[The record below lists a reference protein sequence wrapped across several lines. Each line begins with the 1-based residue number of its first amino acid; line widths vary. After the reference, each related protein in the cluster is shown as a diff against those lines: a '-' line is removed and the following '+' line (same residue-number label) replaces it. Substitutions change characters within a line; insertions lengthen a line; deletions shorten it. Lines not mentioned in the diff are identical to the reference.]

1 MKESTVE
8 WHSVIEFK
16 ALVVC
21 LIPIDLYTFVV
32 FLNYV
37 DQVSFF
43 KVNVKNKKY
52 LSYEILPSIIKYTI
66 LFCFLLETLP
76 SHTIHDAKNKPK
88 K

>member
-1 MKESTVE
+1 MPIYSIKTLKESTVE

-37 DQVSFF
+37 EQVSLF
-43 KVNVKNKKY
+43 KVNVKVMFS
-52 LSYEILPSIIKYTI
+52 LI
-66 LFCFLLETLP
+66 
-76 SHTIHDAKNKPK
+76 
-88 K
+88 